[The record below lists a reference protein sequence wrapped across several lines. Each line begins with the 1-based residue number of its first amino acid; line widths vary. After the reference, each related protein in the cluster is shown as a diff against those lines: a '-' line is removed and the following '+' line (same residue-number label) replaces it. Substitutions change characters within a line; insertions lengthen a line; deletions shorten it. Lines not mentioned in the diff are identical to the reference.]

1 MARSHFLDFVVRVA
15 LAAYPKVPASRAL
28 MEWVQKFAEPVHA
41 NSKLLADRRAIRHN
55 KQVNQLLYDNRA
67 GLK

>member
-1 MARSHFLDFVVRVA
+1 MARSHFLDFLVRVA
-15 LAAYPKVPASRAL
+15 LACYPKVPASRAL
-28 MEWVQKFAEPVHA
+28 MEWVQKFLEPVHA
-41 NSKLLADRRAIRHN
+41 NGRLLGDRRAIREN

>member
-1 MARSHFLDFVVRVA
+1 
-15 LAAYPKVPASRAL
+15 
-28 MEWVQKFAEPVHA
+28 MEWVQKFLEPVHA
-41 NSKLLADRRAIRHN
+41 NGRLLGDRRAIREN